1 MVKDNAPK
9 AGLPAN
15 FLWGFATAAYV
26 LLTLLAPTPD
36 LSFAY
41 VPFSIVLGT
50 KLKAALLRMAAAPQY
65 GTAFAKSQAKSL
77 TAALETSLVI
87 LTIEQIK
94 ILNCS
99 RNSVREHIDS
109 QSRGPE

>member
-26 LLTLLAPTPD
+26 LLTILARPRIFR
-36 LSFAY
+36 FAY
-41 VPFSIVLGT
+41 HLKFLGT
-50 KLKAALLRMAAAPQY
+50 KLKAALLPTAVVLQY
-65 GTAFAKSQAKSL
+65 GTHFAKSLAKL
-77 TAALETSLVI
+77 LMAALEMSLVI

-99 RNSVREHIDS
+99 RNLVPEHIDS
-109 QSRGPE
+109 QSLGLE